1 MLYELL
7 GSAQA
12 AMRGGRTSSSAAD
25 AGSSMPPRQSIRVPV
40 GWFWIAA
47 VVMLALVAI
56 AYQFGRAA
64 GDRAG
69 FARGQ
74 EWRSDGEVQSRLAG
88 VTPDPVGR
96 GAVGGTGGAGASRD
110 AGGVPRNM
118 GSATAQ
124 PKNEA
129 APRGTSAPTLS
140 ASPRAADAT
149 PGADPRV
156 KGLNYWIIAR
166 PGVDEAP
173 AMADFIRSQGLE
185 VAVVPDHNP
194 RFLRIIAVPGFQ
206 GGAELGRRQESK
218 IRSIGKQ
225 WKNAARGHRD
235 FDDAYPELH
244 R

>member
-1 MLYELL
+1 VLYELL
-7 GSAQA
+7 GSVQPGA
-12 AMRGGRTSSSAAD
+12 RGGRTSSSASDTGA
-25 AGSSMPPRQSIRVPV
+25 SIPPRQSIRVPV

-74 EWRSDGEVQSRLAG
+74 EWRSDGDAQSRLAG
-88 VTPDPVGR
+88 ATPDPVGR
-96 GAVGGTGGAGASRD
+96 HAAGDVGGAGTSRD
-110 AGGVPRNM
+110 SGSTPRRT
-118 GSATAQ
+118 GSTTDQ
-124 PKNEA
+124 PKNEP
-129 APRGTSAPTLS
+129 APRGTSAPTLT
-140 ASPRAADAT
+140 AAPRGTATT

-173 AMADFIRSQGLE
+173 AMADFITAQGLE
-185 VAVVPDHNP
+185 VAIVPDHNP
-194 RFLRIIAVPGFQ
+194 RFLRIIAVPGFP
-206 GGAELGRRQESK
+206 GGSDLGRRQETR